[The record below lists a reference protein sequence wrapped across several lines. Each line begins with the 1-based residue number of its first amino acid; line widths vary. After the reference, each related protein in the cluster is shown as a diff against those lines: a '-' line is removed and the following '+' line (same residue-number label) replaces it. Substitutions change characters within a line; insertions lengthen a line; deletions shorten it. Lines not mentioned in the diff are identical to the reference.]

1 MGKEKVKL
9 PLFRDNMTM
18 YVENPK
24 ETRKKLWELVSDYSN
39 DSGCKLHV
47 QISITFL
54 YTCVL

>member
-24 ETRKKLWELVSDYSN
+24 ETTKKTLGTS
-39 DSGCKLHV
+39 K
-47 QISITFL
+47 
-54 YTCVL
+54 